1 MARHGIRLAGA
12 KGRWRV
18 PEAILDTTRV
28 LLFFRVVAGVVWQG
42 ALRKFG
48 VRSSRGPTLP
58 QAIRAAMERLGVT
71 YLKLGQY
78 LATRFDLL
86 PAEVYR
92 ELTKLFEDVSPLGF
106 DDIKT
111 VLEAELAGPL
121 ENYFSEFDPNPI
133 ASASVAQVHQAYTI
147 AGDRVAVKVQR
158 PGIERIFNSDLRN
171 LRRLAGLADRLRFFG
186 SVSMSEVVDQFGKWT
201 RRELDFRLEAR
212 TADLMA
218 KNATPEEIVPRVF
231 FGLTT
236 ARILTMEFVDGIS
249 LAKVAELLET
259 AGVESVH
266 ARLPNL
272 DFQRSGRNLAF
283 AALHQLFV
291 TGVFHGDPHPGN
303 ILIRNDNRV
312 AFVDFGIFGE
322 LTRYEREAL
331 GGYIENVALGR
342 IGEGFR
348 SFAQLTFPSEVTD
361 LRRFESETRAVFQRW
376 YEASQHFASTVQE
389 RHLGRYTAEIFDVV
403 RRNHVRMSMDT
414 LLFWRTL
421 NALDSSAL
429 RLSKHFDLL
438 AQLRGFFAQIRPPF
452 PQRVIKAVSD
462 YVRSPAA
469 SEPLLAFP
477 EGFGGAMNAAAS
489 QEITLHTHS
498 EMRETRARREIIG
511 IKSAVAATA
520 AASLLIVGPDSGFSA
535 GLLLVSVCL
544 LLYAGRAVRN
554 D

>member
-1 MARHGIRLAGA
+1 MARQVRRGGA
-12 KGRWRV
+12 KRRWRV
-18 PEAILDTTRV
+18 PDAVLDATRV
-28 LLFFRVVAGVVWQG
+28 LLFFRVAAGVAWQG
-42 ALRKFG
+42 ALTKFG
-48 VRSSRGPTLP
+48 MRSSRAPSLP
-58 QAIRAAMERLGVT
+58 RAIRVAMERLGVT

-78 LATRFDLL
+78 FATRFDLL

-92 ELTKLFEDVSPLGF
+92 ELTKLFEDASPLGF
-106 DDIKT
+106 DDVKT

-147 AGDRVAVKVQR
+147 AGERVAVKVQR
-158 PGIERIFNSDLRN
+158 PGIERVFNSDLRN
-171 LRRLAGLADRLRFFG
+171 LRRLARLADRLRFFR
-186 SVSMSEVVDQFGKWT
+186 SLSMSEIVDQFGKWT

-212 TADLMA
+212 TADRMA
-218 KNATPEEIVPRVF
+218 KNATLEEIVPRVF

-259 AGVESVH
+259 GGAGSVH
-266 ARLPNL
+266 ARLPNVDL
-272 DFQRSGRNLAF
+272 QRSGRNLAF

-322 LTRYEREAL
+322 LSRYERGAL
-331 GGYIENVALGR
+331 GGYIENVAVGR
-342 IGEGFR
+342 IGEAFR
-348 SFAQLTFPSEVTD
+348 SFARLTFPSKLTD
-361 LRRFESETRAVFQRW
+361 LRRFECETRAVFQRW
-376 YEASQHFASTVQE
+376 YEASQHSASAVQE

-438 AQLRGFFAQIRPPF
+438 AQLRGFFTQIRPPF
-452 PQRVIKAVSD
+452 RNIASD
-462 YVRSPAA
+462 ALSDCFRSPVAFEALLAIPEHLRDVVGAA
-469 SEPLLAFP
+469 S
-477 EGFGGAMNAAAS
+477 N
-489 QEITLHTHS
+489 QEIVVYAQAEMPETH
-498 EMRETRARREIIG
+498 ARREIIRS
-511 IKSAVAATA
+511 KSAA
-520 AASLLIVGPDSGFSA
+520 AAIAAGSLFIIGSDSRYFSVF
-535 GLLLVSVCL
+535 LLVSLCL
-544 LLYAGRAVRN
+544 LLYAGRAMRN
-554 D
+554 V